1 MFQIIQND
9 RFQVHLERHID
20 ACIRELQLE
29 SGESQRFA
37 NHLKE
42 RFCKDPTNLD
52 VLGGFCHQ
60 LRAVRTASFST
71 DMDDDKMVVSSR
83 RGMEIE
89 DLRIMLAAM
98 FKSWWGALVLR
109 TFAEWSKL
117 HSPTMADTQLAGRLA
132 EQNALFFW
140 MSCFDESDTERE
152 PEGREVHL
160 AQSATLSVKLNAL
173 ASFVEGYNPAMSWF

>member
-1 MFQIIQND
+1 MFQVISNGC
-9 RFQVHLERHID
+9 FQLHLERHID
-20 ACIRELQLE
+20 ACVRELQLE

-109 TFAEWSKL
+109 TFAEWGSVRI
-117 HSPTMADTQLAGRLA
+117 SVSGEVIPGAAQRGCP
-132 EQNALFFW
+132 LFFV
-140 MSCFDESDTERE
+140 MQYARPDAIAR
-152 PEGREVHL
+152 V
-160 AQSATLSVKLNAL
+160 V
-173 ASFVEGYNPAMSWF
+173 

>member
-1 MFQIIQND
+1 MFHIIQND

-71 DMDDDKMVVSSR
+71 DMDLKTV
-83 RGMEIE
+83 
-89 DLRIMLAAM
+89 
-98 FKSWWGALVLR
+98 
-109 TFAEWSKL
+109 
-117 HSPTMADTQLAGRLA
+117 
-132 EQNALFFW
+132 
-140 MSCFDESDTERE
+140 ES
-152 PEGREVHL
+152 
-160 AQSATLSVKLNAL
+160 TLSQIRRRRARGTSGLWP
-173 ASFVEGYNPAMSWF
+173 SSP

>member
-1 MFQIIQND
+1 MFQVISNGSIHQP
-9 RFQVHLERHID
+9 LERHID
-20 ACIRELQLE
+20 ACVRELQLE

-52 VLGGFCHQ
+52 VLGGFCQH
-60 LRAVRTASFST
+60 LRAVRISAFSS

-98 FKSWWGALVLR
+98 F
-109 TFAEWSKL
+109 
-117 HSPTMADTQLAGRLA
+117 
-132 EQNALFFW
+132 
-140 MSCFDESDTERE
+140 
-152 PEGREVHL
+152 
-160 AQSATLSVKLNAL
+160 
-173 ASFVEGYNPAMSWF
+173 